1 MGVSGRKG
9 GNVCVFF
16 GESEKGAVSFV
27 FVDDPRVGWIQ
38 WVAGVGLVGWD
49 GE

>member
-16 GESEKGAVSFV
+16 GESEKGVVSFV
-27 FVDDPRVGWIQ
+27 FVDDP
-38 WVAGVGLVGWD
+38 
-49 GE
+49 